1 MSPWVI
7 NRDKSVFGDDAE
19 DFRPERWLDERKKHD
34 MRKCDYFLEQAWLR
48 GLSLTKRYISDR
60 FFFSFGAGSRTCI
73 GKNIAML
80 EMSKVGLQAPLK
92 ARSSRNSDSP
102 TGAPN
107 TLTTLASCNK
117 LEVNL
122 YFRGFVGLKPF
133 YIVARRRNILE
144 PEISSDSISSN

>member
-34 MRKCDYFLEQAWLR
+34 MRKCDYFPEQVWLR

-73 GKNIAML
+73 GK
-80 EMSKVGLQAPLK
+80 SKYYLVTK
-92 ARSSRNSDSP
+92 
-102 TGAPN
+102 
-107 TLTTLASCNK
+107 CH
-117 LEVNL
+117 
-122 YFRGFVGLKPF
+122 
-133 YIVARRRNILE
+133 
-144 PEISSDSISSN
+144 

>member
-1 MSPWVI
+1 MI

-34 MRKCDYFLEQAWLR
+34 MH
-48 GLSLTKRYISDR
+48 R

-80 EMSKVGLQAPLK
+80 EMSKVL
-92 ARSSRNSDSP
+92 P
-102 TGAPN
+102 T
-107 TLTTLASCNK
+107 LLLHFEFQLADPAK
-117 LEVNL
+117 PPKEKM
-122 YFRGFVGLKPF
+122 RGFVGLKPF

-144 PEISSDSISSN
+144 QEISSDSISSN